1 MNKINENKKLKV
13 MELQNN
19 YTPVSQYA
27 YTKEIEEKLTVKRK
41 KREMRAVNKIHV
53 IMALFYIT
61 VFILATMTKM
71 LIVYEITN
79 LGLKKIEIE
88 RKLNEVKV
96 EVETLENTYIS
107 NYDLKKVEEK
117 AKELGFI
124 PNDNMKF
131 INMNK

>member
-1 MNKINENKKLKV
+1 
-13 MELQNN
+13 
-19 YTPVSQYA
+19 
-27 YTKEIEEKLTVKRK
+27 
-41 KREMRAVNKIHV
+41 
-53 IMALFYIT
+53 MALFYIT